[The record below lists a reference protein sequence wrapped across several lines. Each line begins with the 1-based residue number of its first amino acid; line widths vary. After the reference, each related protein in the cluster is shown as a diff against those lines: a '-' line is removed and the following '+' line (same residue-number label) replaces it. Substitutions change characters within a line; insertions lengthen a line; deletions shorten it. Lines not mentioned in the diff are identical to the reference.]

1 MPELAFL
8 PKWPPLAN
16 QMFWIGALLAAGV
29 ACGEAVRR
37 FLRLPRITGY
47 AAAGLALGPGGL
59 GLIEDSVLEDLGVF
73 ADVAIG
79 LVLFEL
85 GQRLDLA
92 WLRRTPALALMGVAE
107 SLGAAGL
114 VFFTLHYHFDLAPLP
129 AGVAAAI
136 AVATS
141 PAVLMRVA
149 AELRAEG
156 QVTERALIVTA
167 INGVLAFLALT
178 VLIPWLH
185 LEYRGGWLTMIVH
198 PLYLLGGSAVLAVAA
213 GWLTLRLARLI
224 GTSPERQFIA
234 VIAMVVL
241 TVGVALALKLS
252 VLLALLGMG
261 ALVRN
266 ADREHHLV
274 VVDSGNAG
282 QLFYVCLFV
291 ITGAS
296 LDLALLA
303 TAGAAGLAFVLVRFA
318 GKAVGVLAL
327 APVVGLGWRKGV
339 LLATALAPMSGLAV
353 VLVHQ
358 TAALYPEIRASVA
371 PVVLAGVV
379 ILELA
384 GPIATQFALR
394 RAGETAEGT
403 A

>member
-8 PKWPPLAN
+8 PKWPLLAN

-37 FLRLPRITGY
+37 WLRLPRITGY

-59 GLIEDSVLEDLGVF
+59 GLIGKPVLDELGVF
-73 ADVAIG
+73 ADVAVG

-107 SLGAAGL
+107 SLGAAAL
-114 VFFTLHYHFDLAPLP
+114 VFFTLYYYFDLAALA

-136 AVATS
+136 AISTS

-149 AELRAEG
+149 ADLRAEG
-156 QVTERALIVTA
+156 QVTERALIITA

-185 LEYRGGWLTMIVH
+185 FEYRGGWLTMLAH
-198 PLYLLGGSAVLAVAA
+198 PLYLLGGSAALALGT
-213 GWLTLRLARLI
+213 GWLTLRLAAVVGASRD
-224 GTSPERQFIA
+224 RQFIA
-234 VIAMVVL
+234 VIAIVVM
-241 TVGVALALKLS
+241 TVGLALALKLS
-252 VLLALLGMG
+252 VLLALLGLG
-261 ALVRN
+261 TVVRN
-266 ADREHHLV
+266 ADRDHRLV
-274 VVDSGNAG
+274 IVDSGNAG

-327 APVVGLGWRKGV
+327 APLAGLNWRKGV

-358 TAALYPEIRASVA
+358 TAALYPEVRASVA
-371 PVVLAGVV
+371 PVVLAAVV
-379 ILELA
+379 ILELG

-403 A
+403 

>member
-8 PKWPPLAN
+8 PNWPPLAN
-16 QMFWIGALLAAGV
+16 NLFWIGALLAAGV

-37 FLRLPRITGY
+37 VLRLPRITGY

-59 GLIEDSVLEDLGVF
+59 GLIDRPVLEDLGVF
-73 ADVAIG
+73 ADVAVG

-107 SLGAAGL
+107 SLGAAAL
-114 VFFTLHYHFDLAPLP
+114 VFFTLHYYFDLVPLA

-136 AVATS
+136 AVSTS
-141 PAVLMRVA
+141 PAALMRVA
-149 AELRAEG
+149 ADLRAEG
-156 QVTERALIVTA
+156 QVTERALIITA

-185 LEYRGGWLTMIVH
+185 FEYRGGWLTMITH
-198 PLYLLGGSAVLAVAA
+198 PLYLLGGSAALAVVA
-213 GWLTLRLARLI
+213 GWLTLRLAGLI
-224 GTSPERQFIA
+224 GKSPERQFIA

-241 TVGVALALKLS
+241 TVGIAIALKLS

-291 ITGAS
+291 ISGAS

-327 APVVGLGWRKGV
+327 APLVGLEWRKGV

-371 PVVLAGVV
+371 PVVLAAVV

-384 GPIATQFALR
+384 GPVATQFALR
-394 RAGETAEGT
+394 RAGEAEEG

>member
-8 PKWPPLAN
+8 PQWPPLAN

-59 GLIEDSVLEDLGVF
+59 GLIDRPVLEELGVV

-107 SLGAAGL
+107 SIGAAAL
-114 VFFTLHYHFDLAPLP
+114 VFFTLHYYFDLAPLA

-136 AVATS
+136 AVSTS

-185 LEYRGGWLTMIVH
+185 FEYRGGWVTMIAH
-198 PLYLLGGSAVLAVAA
+198 PLYLLGGSAVLAVLA
-213 GWLTLRLARLI
+213 GWLTLRLAGLI
-224 GTSPERQFIA
+224 GKSAERQFIA

-318 GKAVGVLAL
+318 GKAVGVLAA
-327 APVVGLGWRKGV
+327 APLVGLEWRKGV

-394 RAGETAEGT
+394 RAGETVEEA
-403 A
+403 

>member
-8 PKWPPLAN
+8 PNWPPLAN
-16 QMFWIGALLAAGV
+16 NLFWIGALLAVGV

-59 GLIEDSVLEDLGVF
+59 GLIDKPVLEDLGVF

-107 SLGAAGL
+107 SVGAAVL
-114 VFFTLHYHFDLAPLP
+114 VFFTLHYYFDLVPLA

-136 AVATS
+136 AVSTS

-149 AELRAEG
+149 ADLRAEG

-185 LEYRGGWLTMIVH
+185 FEYRGGWLTMVTH
-198 PLYLLGGSAVLAVAA
+198 PLYLLGGSAALAVAA
-213 GWLTLRLARLI
+213 GWLTLRLAGLI
-224 GTSPERQFIA
+224 GKSPERQFIA
-234 VIAMVVL
+234 VIAMVVM
-241 TVGVALALKLS
+241 TVGIAIAFKLS

-327 APVVGLGWRKGV
+327 APLVGLEWRKGV
-339 LLATALAPMSGLAV
+339 LLATALVPMSGLAV

-358 TAALYPEIRASVA
+358 TAVLYPEIRASVA
-371 PVVLAGVV
+371 PVVLAAVV
-379 ILELA
+379 MLELA
-384 GPIATQFALR
+384 GPVATQFALR
-394 RAGETAEGT
+394 RAGEAEEG

>member
-8 PKWPPLAN
+8 PNWPPLAN
-16 QMFWIGALLAAGV
+16 NLFWIGALLAVGV

-59 GLIEDSVLEDLGVF
+59 GLIDNPVLEDLGVF

-92 WLRRTPALALMGVAE
+92 WLRRTPALALMGIAE
-107 SLGAAGL
+107 SLGAAAL
-114 VFFTLHYHFDLAPLP
+114 VFFTLHYYFDLVPLA
-129 AGVAAAI
+129 AGIAAAI
-136 AVATS
+136 AVSTS
-141 PAVLMRVA
+141 PAALMRVA
-149 AELRAEG
+149 ADLRAEG

-178 VLIPWLH
+178 VLIPWVH
-185 LEYRGGWLTMIVH
+185 FEYRGGWLTMVTH
-198 PLYLLGGSAVLAVAA
+198 PLYLLGGSAALAAVA
-213 GWLTLRLARLI
+213 GWLTLRLAGLI
-224 GTSPERQFIA
+224 GKSPERQFIA
-234 VIAMVVL
+234 VIAMVVM
-241 TVGVALALKLS
+241 TVGIAIALKLS

-266 ADREHHLV
+266 ADRDHHLV

-327 APVVGLGWRKGV
+327 APIVGLEWRKGV

-358 TAALYPEIRASVA
+358 TAVLYPEIRASVA
-371 PVVLAGVV
+371 PVVLAAVV

-384 GPIATQFALR
+384 GPVATQFALR
-394 RAGETAEGT
+394 RAGEAEEG

>member
-8 PKWPPLAN
+8 PNWPPLAN
-16 QMFWIGALLAAGV
+16 NLFWIGALLAVGV

-37 FLRLPRITGY
+37 VLRLPRITGY

-59 GLIEDSVLEDLGVF
+59 GLIDKPVLEELGVF
-73 ADVAIG
+73 ADVAVG

-107 SLGAAGL
+107 SLGAAAL
-114 VFFTLHYHFDLAPLP
+114 VFFTLHYYFDLVPLA

-136 AVATS
+136 AVSTS

-149 AELRAEG
+149 ADLRAEG
-156 QVTERALIVTA
+156 QVTERALIITA

-185 LEYRGGWLTMIVH
+185 FEYRGGWLTMITH
-198 PLYLLGGSAVLAVAA
+198 PLYLLGGSAALAVVA
-213 GWLTLRLARLI
+213 GWLTLRLAGLI
-224 GTSPERQFIA
+224 GKSPERQFIA
-234 VIAMVVL
+234 VIAMVVM
-241 TVGVALALKLS
+241 TVGIAIALKCS

-291 ITGAS
+291 ISGAS

-327 APVVGLGWRKGV
+327 APLVGLEWRKGV

-371 PVVLAGVV
+371 PVVLAAVV

-384 GPIATQFALR
+384 GPVATQFALR
-394 RAGETAEGT
+394 RAGEAEEG

>member
-8 PKWPPLAN
+8 PNWPPLAN
-16 QMFWIGALLAAGV
+16 NMFWIGALLAVGV

-59 GLIEDSVLEDLGVF
+59 GLIDNPVLEDLGVF

-107 SLGAAGL
+107 SLGAAAL
-114 VFFTLHYHFDLAPLP
+114 VFFTLHYYFDLVPLA
-129 AGVAAAI
+129 AGIAAAI
-136 AVATS
+136 AVSTS
-141 PAVLMRVA
+141 PAALMRVA
-149 AELRAEG
+149 ADLRAEG

-185 LEYRGGWLTMIVH
+185 FEYRGGWLTMVTH
-198 PLYLLGGSAVLAVAA
+198 PLYLLGGSAALALVA
-213 GWLTLRLARLI
+213 GWFTLRLAGLI
-224 GTSPERQFIA
+224 GKSPERQFIA
-234 VIAMVVL
+234 VIAMVVM
-241 TVGVALALKLS
+241 TVGIAIALKVS

-303 TAGAAGLAFVLVRFA
+303 TA
-318 GKAVGVLAL
+318 
-327 APVVGLGWRKGV
+327 
-339 LLATALAPMSGLAV
+339 LAPMSGLAV

-358 TAALYPEIRASVA
+358 TAALYPEIRESVA
-371 PVVLAGVV
+371 PVVLAAVV
-379 ILELA
+379 MLELA

-394 RAGETAEGT
+394 RAGEAEEG

>member
-8 PKWPPLAN
+8 PNWPPLAN
-16 QMFWIGALLAAGV
+16 NLFWIGALLAVGV

-37 FLRLPRITGY
+37 VLRLPRITGY

-59 GLIEDSVLEDLGVF
+59 GLIDRPVLEDLGVF
-73 ADVAIG
+73 ADVAVG

-107 SLGAAGL
+107 SLGAAAL
-114 VFFTLHYHFDLAPLP
+114 VFFTLHYYFDLVPLA

-136 AVATS
+136 AVSTS
-141 PAVLMRVA
+141 PAALMRVA
-149 AELRAEG
+149 ADLRAEG
-156 QVTERALIVTA
+156 QVTERALIITA

-185 LEYRGGWLTMIVH
+185 FEYRGGWLTMITH
-198 PLYLLGGSAVLAVAA
+198 PLYLLGGSAALAVVA
-213 GWLTLRLARLI
+213 GWLTLRLAGLI
-224 GTSPERQFIA
+224 GKSPERQFIA
-234 VIAMVVL
+234 VIAMVVM
-241 TVGVALALKLS
+241 TVGIAIALKCS

-291 ITGAS
+291 ISGAS

-327 APVVGLGWRKGV
+327 APLVGLEWRKGV

-371 PVVLAGVV
+371 PVVLAAVV

-384 GPIATQFALR
+384 GPVATQFALR
-394 RAGETAEGT
+394 RAGEAEEG

>member
-8 PKWPPLAN
+8 PNWPPLAN
-16 QMFWIGALLAAGV
+16 NLFWIGALLAVGV

-59 GLIEDSVLEDLGVF
+59 GLIDRPVLEDLGVF
-73 ADVAIG
+73 ADVAVG

-107 SLGAAGL
+107 SLGAAAL
-114 VFFTLHYHFDLAPLP
+114 VFFTLHYYFDLVPLA

-136 AVATS
+136 AVSTS

-149 AELRAEG
+149 ADLRAEG

-185 LEYRGGWLTMIVH
+185 FEYRGGWLTMITH
-198 PLYLLGGSAVLAVAA
+198 PLYLLGGSAALAVVA
-213 GWLTLRLARLI
+213 GWLTLRLAGLI
-224 GTSPERQFIA
+224 GKSPERQFIA
-234 VIAMVVL
+234 VIAMVVM
-241 TVGVALALKLS
+241 TVGIAIALKCS

-327 APVVGLGWRKGV
+327 APLVGLEWRKGV

-371 PVVLAGVV
+371 PVVLAAVV

-384 GPIATQFALR
+384 GPVATQFALR
-394 RAGETAEGT
+394 RAGEAEEG

>member
-8 PKWPPLAN
+8 PNWPPLAN
-16 QMFWIGALLAAGV
+16 NLFWIGALLAVGV

-37 FLRLPRITGY
+37 VLRLPRITGY

-59 GLIEDSVLEDLGVF
+59 GLIDRPVLEDLGVF
-73 ADVAIG
+73 ADVAVG

-107 SLGAAGL
+107 SLGAAAL
-114 VFFTLHYHFDLAPLP
+114 VFFTLHYYFDLVPLA

-136 AVATS
+136 AVSTS

-149 AELRAEG
+149 ADLRAEG
-156 QVTERALIVTA
+156 QVTERALIITA

-185 LEYRGGWLTMIVH
+185 FEYRGGWLTMITH
-198 PLYLLGGSAVLAVAA
+198 PLYLLGGSAALAVVA
-213 GWLTLRLARLI
+213 GWLTLRLAGLI
-224 GTSPERQFIA
+224 GKSPERQFIA
-234 VIAMVVL
+234 VIAMVVM
-241 TVGVALALKLS
+241 TVGIAIALKCS

-291 ITGAS
+291 ISGAS

-327 APVVGLGWRKGV
+327 APLVGLEWRKGV

-371 PVVLAGVV
+371 PVVLAAVV

-384 GPIATQFALR
+384 GPVATQFALR
-394 RAGETAEGT
+394 RAGEAEEG

>member
-8 PKWPPLAN
+8 PPWPPLAN

-29 ACGEAVRR
+29 VCGEVVRR
-37 FLRLPRITGY
+37 YLRLPRITGY

-59 GLIEDSVLEDLGVF
+59 GLIDKPVLEELSVF

-107 SLGAAGL
+107 SLGAAAL
-114 VFFTLHYHFDLAPLP
+114 VFFTLHYYFHLAPLA

-136 AVATS
+136 AVTTS

-185 LEYRGGWLTMIVH
+185 FEYRGGWLTMITH
-198 PLYLLGGSAVLAVAA
+198 PLYLLGGSAVLAVLA
-213 GWLTLRLARLI
+213 GWLTLRIAGLLGKSA
-224 GTSPERQFIA
+224 ERQFIA

-241 TVGVALALKLS
+241 TVGLALVLKLS

-327 APVVGLGWRKGV
+327 APVVGLEWRKGV

-394 RAGETAEGT
+394 RAGETAEE

>member
-8 PKWPPLAN
+8 PNWPPLAN
-16 QMFWIGALLAAGV
+16 NLFWIGALLAVGV

-37 FLRLPRITGY
+37 VLRLPRITGY

-59 GLIEDSVLEDLGVF
+59 GLIDRPVLEDLGVF
-73 ADVAIG
+73 ADVAVG

-107 SLGAAGL
+107 SVGAAVL
-114 VFFTLHYHFDLAPLP
+114 VFFTLHYYFDLVPLA

-136 AVATS
+136 AVSTS

-149 AELRAEG
+149 ADLRAEG

-185 LEYRGGWLTMIVH
+185 FEYRGGWLTMVTH
-198 PLYLLGGSAVLAVAA
+198 PLYLLGGSAALAVAA
-213 GWLTLRLARLI
+213 GWLTLRLAGLI
-224 GTSPERQFIA
+224 GKSPERQFIA
-234 VIAMVVL
+234 VIAMVVM
-241 TVGVALALKLS
+241 TVGIAIAFKLS
-252 VLLALLGMG
+252 VLLALLSMG

-291 ITGAS
+291 ISGAS

-327 APVVGLGWRKGV
+327 APLVGLEWRKGV
-339 LLATALAPMSGLAV
+339 LLATALVPMSGLAV

-358 TAALYPEIRASVA
+358 TAVLYPEIRASVA
-371 PVVLAGVV
+371 PVVLAAVV
-379 ILELA
+379 MLELA
-384 GPIATQFALR
+384 GPVATQFALR
-394 RAGETAEGT
+394 RAGEAEEG

>member
-8 PKWPPLAN
+8 PNWPPLAN
-16 QMFWIGALLAAGV
+16 NLFWIGALLAVGV

-59 GLIEDSVLEDLGVF
+59 GLIDKPVLEDLGVF

-92 WLRRTPALALMGVAE
+92 WLRRTPALALMGLAE
-107 SLGAAGL
+107 SLGAAAL
-114 VFFTLHYHFDLAPLP
+114 VFFTLHYYFDLVPLA
-129 AGVAAAI
+129 AGIAAAI
-136 AVATS
+136 AISTS
-141 PAVLMRVA
+141 PAALMRVA
-149 AELRAEG
+149 ADLRAEG

-178 VLIPWLH
+178 VLIPWVH
-185 LEYRGGWLTMIVH
+185 FEYRGGWLTMVTH
-198 PLYLLGGSAVLAVAA
+198 PLYLLGGSAALAAVA
-213 GWLTLRLARLI
+213 GWLTLRLAGLI
-224 GTSPERQFIA
+224 GKSPERQFIA
-234 VIAMVVL
+234 VIAMVVM
-241 TVGVALALKLS
+241 TVGIAIALKLS

-266 ADREHHLV
+266 ADRDHHLV

-327 APVVGLGWRKGV
+327 APIVGLEWRKGV
-339 LLATALAPMSGLAV
+339 LLATALVPMSGLAV

-371 PVVLAGVV
+371 PVVLAAVV

-384 GPIATQFALR
+384 GPVATQFALR
-394 RAGETAEGT
+394 RAGEAEEG

>member
-8 PKWPPLAN
+8 PNWPPLAN
-16 QMFWIGALLAAGV
+16 NLFWIGALLAVGV

-59 GLIEDSVLEDLGVF
+59 GLIDKPVLEDLGVF

-92 WLRRTPALALMGVAE
+92 WLRRTPALALMGIAE
-107 SLGAAGL
+107 SLGAAAL
-114 VFFTLHYHFDLAPLP
+114 VFFTLHYYFDLVPLA
-129 AGVAAAI
+129 AGIAAAI
-136 AVATS
+136 AISTS
-141 PAVLMRVA
+141 PAALMRVA
-149 AELRAEG
+149 ADLRAEG

-178 VLIPWLH
+178 VLIPWVH
-185 LEYRGGWLTMIVH
+185 FEYRGGWLTMVTH
-198 PLYLLGGSAVLAVAA
+198 PLYLLGGSAALAAVA
-213 GWLTLRLARLI
+213 GWLTLRLAGLI
-224 GTSPERQFIA
+224 GKSPERQFIA
-234 VIAMVVL
+234 VIAMVVM
-241 TVGVALALKLS
+241 TVGIAIALKLS

-266 ADREHHLV
+266 ADRDHHLV

-327 APVVGLGWRKGV
+327 APVVGLEWRKGV

-358 TAALYPEIRASVA
+358 TAVLYPEIRASVA
-371 PVVLAGVV
+371 PVVLAAVV

-384 GPIATQFALR
+384 GPVATQFALR
-394 RAGETAEGT
+394 RAGEAEEG

>member
-8 PKWPPLAN
+8 PNWPPLAN
-16 QMFWIGALLAAGV
+16 NLFWIGALLAVGV

-59 GLIEDSVLEDLGVF
+59 GLIDKPVLEDLGVF
-73 ADVAIG
+73 ADVAVG

-107 SLGAAGL
+107 SLGAAAL
-114 VFFTLHYHFDLAPLP
+114 VFFTLHYYFDLVPLA

-136 AVATS
+136 AVSTS

-149 AELRAEG
+149 ADLRAEG

-185 LEYRGGWLTMIVH
+185 FEYRGGWLTMITH
-198 PLYLLGGSAVLAVAA
+198 PLYLLGGSAALALVA
-213 GWLTLRLARLI
+213 GWFTLRLAGLI
-224 GTSPERQFIA
+224 GKSPERQFIA
-234 VIAMVVL
+234 VIAMVVM
-241 TVGVALALKLS
+241 TVGIAIALKVS

-327 APVVGLGWRKGV
+327 APLVGLEWRKGV

-371 PVVLAGVV
+371 PVVLAAVV
-379 ILELA
+379 MLELA

-394 RAGETAEGT
+394 RAGEAEEG

>member
-8 PKWPPLAN
+8 PPWPPLAN
-16 QMFWIGALLAAGV
+16 QMFWIGALLAAGI
-29 ACGEAVRR
+29 ACGEVVRR
-37 FLRLPRITGY
+37 YLRLPRITGY

-59 GLIEDSVLEDLGVF
+59 GLIDKAVLEELSVF

-107 SLGAAGL
+107 SLGAAAL
-114 VFFTLHYHFDLAPLP
+114 VFFTLHYHFDLAPLA

-136 AVATS
+136 AVSTS

-185 LEYRGGWLTMIVH
+185 FEYRGGWLTMIAH
-198 PLYLLGGSAVLAVAA
+198 PLYLLGGSTVLAVLS
-213 GWLTLRLARLI
+213 GWLTPRIAGLLGKSA
-224 GTSPERQFIA
+224 ERQFIA

-241 TVGVALALKLS
+241 TVGLALVLKLS

-327 APVVGLGWRKGV
+327 APVVGLEWRKGV

-394 RAGETAEGT
+394 RAGETAEE